1 MNNSNT
7 AKQRMRTILAAL
19 IGAACIPVFF
29 ILVMKTP
36 LVQFIEPSP
45 TVSRETILEKAD
57 AFARR
62 YALDTSQF
70 QRSVN
75 TGIDSSLLHYAQY
88 YKKEKGEFPEL
99 PVCYWRITW
108 RDKGHIEGDDDHS
121 SWKFPEIRFDF
132 KGRLTGFRI
141 KTKDLKFE
149 VTGQLYEDDAL
160 MAAKYML
167 ESLNIDSE
175 EVVIAKKDILERNG
189 ITTYKFTLKNKKIR
203 YPHITDMYT
212 FDIWGDQIVGFQI
225 HRGVDMKAIGA
236 AKTDNENMIVAIVAV
251 IIWLS
256 IFLIFTV
263 LFVRK
268 LRRDEL
274 EFKQAML
281 IGLVAAVLMIIAS
294 LLLMKAFN
302 ILVFTA
308 AGISGAAIFVLL
320 LIYLPVAESRARDAW
335 PEKLEVMDLMFQRRG
350 MIRETG
356 TAILRAFFMTGVT
369 LLLYGLA
376 IAAASELD
384 LGLLSL
390 RAGMLDVF
398 HDLQGS
404 VAVILKNIVLAL
416 FIWVGL
422 LFFWPAYLKVK
433 IPENKRL
440 LMLLTA
446 LTLVLCGLGRFFML
460 PGYGGLLLT
469 LPIAFLWAYAVCE
482 YELLTVFLSLIGIN
496 VFRDLTLVM
505 LVPKNLFTLQ
515 GLAVITALAL
525 MLAFGVYLLFRPQSA
540 KDYES
545 YVPDYVSRI
554 AEKER
559 FLRELEIARGVQM
572 RFLPQQVPHFPS
584 LEIVSLCQPAMEVGG
599 DYYDF
604 IRMDDR
610 HMSVL
615 IGDVSGKGVS
625 AAFYMTMVKGIIKT
639 LSRKTRKPAE
649 LLAEANEI
657 FYENAPRDVFIT
669 IIYGIFDLQEKK
681 LTFASAG
688 HNPLMI
694 LRKKTGK
701 VEKINPRG
709 IALGLDHGR
718 RYQSLI
724 REECLDINEKDIFM
738 FYTDGVTEAMNPKD
752 EIFGEERLIKVME
765 QNAHLSPQQ
774 LQEKILSAVS
784 RFSDKAPQHD
794 DFTMVVVKVR

>member
-1 MNNSNT
+1 
-7 AKQRMRTILAAL
+7 MRTILAAL

-29 ILVMKTP
+29 ILVMNTP
-36 LVQFIEPSP
+36 LVRYIEPSP
-45 TVSRETILEKAD
+45 TSSRDVILNKAD

-62 YALDTSQF
+62 FSLNTSRF
-70 QRSVN
+70 QRSIN
-75 TGIDSSLLHYAQY
+75 TGIDSKLLHYAQY
-88 YKKEKGEFPEL
+88 YKKKNGDFPDL
-99 PVCYWRITW
+99 PVCYWRIIW
-108 RDKGHIEGDDDHS
+108 RGKGTVQDDAQTS
-121 SWKFPEIRFDF
+121 QWKLPEIRFDF

-149 VTGQLYEDDAL
+149 VTEQLHEDDAL
-160 MAAKYML
+160 MTAKYLL

-175 EVVIAKKDILERNG
+175 AVVIAQKDIMERNG
-189 ITTYKFTLKNKKIR
+189 VTTYKFTLKNKKNR
-203 YPHITDMYT
+203 YPHITDMYS
-212 FDIWGDQIVGFQI
+212 FEIWGDQIVGFQMNLA
-225 HRGVDMKAIGA
+225 VDMEAIGA
-236 AKTDNENMIVAIVAV
+236 SKTDNEHMVVAIIAV
-251 IIWLS
+251 IVWLS
-256 IFLIFTV
+256 IFLVFTL

-274 EFKQAML
+274 EFKRAL
-281 IGLVAAVLMIIAS
+281 RIGLVAAVLMIIAS
-294 LLLMKAFN
+294 LLLMKAVN
-302 ILVFTA
+302 ILALVA
-308 AGISGAAIFVLL
+308 ASISGAAIFILL

-335 PEKLEVMDLMFQRRG
+335 PEKLKVLDLMFQSRG
-350 MIRETG
+350 MVQETG
-356 TAILRAFFMTGVT
+356 TAVLRAFFVAGAT
-369 LLLYGLA
+369 LLLYGIAL
-376 IAAASELD
+376 AAASWFD
-384 LGLLSL
+384 LGLLSVK
-390 RAGMLDVF
+390 AGMLGVF
-398 HDLQGS
+398 HSLPS
-404 VAVILKNIVLAL
+404 AAALILKSIVLAL
-416 FIWVGL
+416 FLWVGL

-433 IPENKRL
+433 LQDKKRV

-446 LTLVLCGLGRFFML
+446 LTLVLSGLGRFFML
-460 PGYGGLLLT
+460 PGYSGLLLT
-469 LPIAFLWAYAVCE
+469 LPIALLWAYAVCE
-482 YELLTVFLSLIGIN
+482 FELLTVFLSLIGVNI
-496 VFRDLTLVM
+496 FRDLTLVM
-505 LVPKNLFTLQ
+505 LAPRNLFTLH
-515 GLAVITALAL
+515 GLAIITSGVLL
-525 MLAFGVYLLFRPQSA
+525 LAFGVYLVFRPQSA
-540 KDYES
+540 KDYDS

-572 RFLPQQVPHFPS
+572 RFLPQQVPQFPS

-688 HNPLMI
+688 HNPLI
-694 LRKKTGK
+694 IWRKQTGK
-701 VEKINPRG
+701 VEQINPRG
-709 IALGLDHGR
+709 IALGLDRGS

-724 REECLDINEKDIFM
+724 QEECLDINAKDIFV
-738 FYTDGVTEAMNPKD
+738 FYTDGVTEAMNTKE
-752 EIFGEERLIKVME
+752 EIFGEDRLQEVIR
-765 QNAHLSPQQ
+765 QHAHLSPQL
-774 LQEKILSAVS
+774 LQEKILNAVS
-784 RFSDKAPQHD
+784 RFSGRAPQHD